1 MRQQRRDHTMSTP
14 EHSLLPLLW
23 GALQHVMFPSRPIVG
38 ASLVLGSLA
47 CCVGCADSLPNVSVL
62 RVPDGGTL
70 PQVAVDEADTIHLVY
85 YSGSMSFGDLFHAT
99 MHPGTSDWSEPQR
112 INSTPRS
119 VTGLGPTDGGQFT
132 IGPDGRLHVVWF
144 HRAPPRFYYTRSDHT
159 GRFETQKVLSRKVED
174 GVESGPTLAVDHA
187 GAVYVFWH
195 ADPVEDA
202 QRRVYGTVSRDNG
215 VHFDSP
221 RTVNLPAAG
230 ACACCGIRAVAN
242 VKGTISVAYRSA
254 GDNVNRDMRL
264 LTSTNEGRTF
274 TDRLI
279 QPWTLGACPVATTTL
294 STGPQGTVVGWETEG
309 QVYVTDVDRLD
320 DPLSPPGEAKFRRKN
335 ATVATNSRGE
345 VFLGWGDGPGWQS
358 GGTLHWQLY
367 DAGGRLLGVEGGVSE
382 PIPARSVPTAVAR
395 EDGAFV
401 VVF

>member
-14 EHSLLPLLW
+14 GHSLLPLLW

-38 ASLVLGSLA
+38 ACLVLGSLA

-309 QVYVTDVDRLD
+309 QVYLANTEHVEEATL
-320 DPLSPPGEAKFRRKN
+320 PPGVAEFRRKN
-335 ATVATNSRGE
+335 PTVAVNHRGQT
-345 VFLGWGDGPGWQS
+345 LLAWGDGPGFQS
-358 GGTLHWQLY
+358 GGQLY
-367 DAGGRLLGVEGGVSE
+367 WHLFDDRGRPRGQQNSTSTL
-382 PIPARSVPTAVAR
+382 IPPRSLPSTAARN
-395 EDGAFV
+395 DGSFV
-401 VVF
+401 LVY